1 MQACLFGKLLIL
13 YQKVNFIFTENVL
26 YSVYSDIS
34 KNTKQLKIF
43 VVHAVLAS
51 FALNESGTRMGTC
64 IPKDKNA
71 NLLIR

>member
-13 YQKVNFIFTENVL
+13 YQQINFIFTENEL
-26 YSVYSDIS
+26 YSVYPVIS
-34 KNTKQLKIF
+34 KSTKQLKIF
-43 VVHAVLAS
+43 VVRAVLAS

-71 NLLIR
+71 NL